1 MFFKE
6 FSPFFSAAALTERE
20 VIHGVSSLSFSW
32 CWTGGGESLP
42 LTWVALA
49 LSGPICHPARARA
62 RKETPQGRVT
72 QGRLQPHVQAS
83 SNGWTMGTGLCHG
96 LGHRNVRSCPSVS
109 EVDVRSGPHLSLRP
123 KGEEATGDRG
133 WDQRRRQRCGQRQ
146 GLQTRGA
153 SACFQRP
160 TSASPSPG
168 PKLPFSHGSERGS
181 LAARSATEIAPE
193 LHGGASTGS

>member
-1 MFFKE
+1 
-6 FSPFFSAAALTERE
+6 
-20 VIHGVSSLSFSW
+20 
-32 CWTGGGESLP
+32 
-42 LTWVALA
+42 
-49 LSGPICHPARARA
+49 
-62 RKETPQGRVT
+62 
-72 QGRLQPHVQAS
+72 
-83 SNGWTMGTGLCHG
+83 MGTGLCHG

-160 TSASPSPG
+160 TSASLSPG

-181 LAARSATEIAPE
+181 LAARRCHGDRPRAARGSIHRE
-193 LHGGASTGS
+193 LTRAQHEAQVLGVGPDSRGPLRGHPPPAWRALP